1 MPLALCEGS
10 ALEADAGGDSRHHRR
25 NAPRVERVHQSGQTL
40 FVAEG
45 PARTLGTENS
55 SGGLLRA
62 TRLRHG
68 LTISDVAAALRIR
81 KEYLEAIETG
91 RTERLPA
98 PAYTL
103 GYVRSYAAALGLDQ
117 DEIARRF
124 RAETGLGE
132 ARKPD
137 LTFPAPVPE
146 RGVPAG
152 AIVLVGLVLA
162 IGLYAGWYWWSE
174 PGRNLAGVV
183 PPAPERSVRVDPSPP
198 PPLPTPPLAAP
209 LPSAPE
215 TRATPDTP
223 PPPSA
228 AAHPAEGPWPTG
240 PAVTALP
247 SRRSDPSAANA
258 APVAAAPDPPAAE
271 PPATYGATGAE
282 AGRVLLRA
290 RADTW
295 VQVRDRASGA
305 VLFNRVLR
313 PGETYRA
320 PDRPGLLLTTGN
332 AGGLEILVGGDAL
345 PALGGNGM
353 VRRDLPLEPEALRQA
368 VAALPR

>member
-10 ALEADAGGDSRHHRR
+10 ALEADVGGDSRYHRR

-247 SRRSDPSAANA
+247 LRRSDPSAANA

>member
-1 MPLALCEGS
+1 M
-10 ALEADAGGDSRHHRR
+10 
-25 NAPRVERVHQSGQTL
+25 HQSGQTIL
-40 FVAEG
+40 AAEDA
-45 PARTLGTENS
+45 ARTPGMASS

-68 LTISDVAAALRIR
+68 LSIADVAAALRIR
-81 KEYLEAIETG
+81 KEYLEAIESG
-91 RTERLPA
+91 HTERLPA

-124 RAETGLGE
+124 RSETGMGQ

-152 AIVLVGLVLA
+152 ALVLVGLVLA
-162 IGLYAGWYWWSE
+162 AGLYAGWYWLAE
-174 PGRNLAGVV
+174 PGQKLAGVI
-183 PPAPERSVRVDPSPP
+183 PPAPERSVRVESAP
-198 PPLPTPPLAAP
+198 PPLPPAPPPAAP
-209 LPSAPE
+209 APAAPATVAAQTPSL
-215 TRATPDTP
+215 TP
-223 PPPSA
+223 PPVLL
-228 AAHPAEGPWPTG
+228 PAEGPWPTG

-247 SRRSDPSAANA
+247 ARRPDPSAANA
-258 APVAAAPDPPAAE
+258 APVAVPPADPPAAD
-271 PPATYGATGAE
+271 PPATYGANGVE
-282 AGRVLLRA
+282 AGKVLLRA

-295 VQVRDRASGA
+295 VQVRERGSGT

-332 AGGLEILVGGDAL
+332 AGGLEILVGGDPL
-345 PALGGNGM
+345 PALGGNGV

>member
-1 MPLALCEGS
+1 M
-10 ALEADAGGDSRHHRR
+10 
-25 NAPRVERVHQSGQTL
+25 HQSGQMI
-40 FVAEG
+40 FAAED
-45 PARTLGTENS
+45 ATRTSGAAGS
-55 SGGLLRA
+55 SGALLRA
-62 TRLRHG
+62 TRLQHG
-68 LTISDVAAALRIR
+68 LSISDVAAALRIR

-124 RAETGLGE
+124 RSETGLGE

-152 AIVLVGLVLA
+152 AIILVGLILA

-174 PGRNLAGVV
+174 PAQKLAGAI
-183 PPAPERSVRVDPSPP
+183 PPPPEQSGRMDTAPP

-223 PPPSA
+223 PSPSA
-228 AAHPAEGPWPTG
+228 AAHLAEGPWPTG

-258 APVAAAPDPPAAE
+258 SPVAASPEPPVAE
-271 PPATYGATGAE
+271 PPATYGANGAE
-282 AGRVLLRA
+282 AGKILLRA

-295 VQVRDRASGA
+295 VQVRERGSGT

-332 AGGLEILVGGDAL
+332 AGGLEILVGGEAL
-345 PALGGNGM
+345 PSLGGPGV
-353 VRRDLPLEPEALRQA
+353 VRRDLPLDAEALRQA

>member
-1 MPLALCEGS
+1 M
-10 ALEADAGGDSRHHRR
+10 
-25 NAPRVERVHQSGQTL
+25 HQSGHMIL
-40 FVAEG
+40 AAED
-45 PARTLGTENS
+45 ATRTTGAATS

-62 TRLRHG
+62 TRLQHG
-68 LTISDVAAALRIR
+68 LSLSDVAAALRIR

-91 RTERLPA
+91 RTDRLPA

-124 RAETGLGE
+124 RSETGLGQ

-152 AIVLVGLVLA
+152 AIVLLSLLLA

-174 PGRNLAGVV
+174 PAQKLAGAI
-183 PPAPERSVRVDPSPP
+183 PPAPEHSVQLDPAPAPPLPVPPVATPSPP
-198 PPLPTPPLAAP
+198 APPAAAAPDLTPSPSQPTPYAEAA
-209 LPSAPE
+209 
-215 TRATPDTP
+215 
-223 PPPSA
+223 
-228 AAHPAEGPWPTG
+228 WPTG

-247 SRRSDPSAANA
+247 TRRSNPSVVNA
-258 APVAAAPDPPAAE
+258 APVGGSPEPAAAE

-282 AGRVLLRA
+282 AGKVLLRA

-295 VQVRDRASGA
+295 VQVRERGSGT

-332 AGGLEILVGGDAL
+332 AGGLEIIVGGDAL
-345 PALGGNGM
+345 PALGGHGV
-353 VRRDLPLEPEALRQA
+353 VRRDLPLEPDALRQA

>member
-1 MPLALCEGS
+1 M
-10 ALEADAGGDSRHHRR
+10 
-25 NAPRVERVHQSGQTL
+25 ERVHQSGQTIL
-40 FVAEG
+40 AADEA
-45 PARTLGTENS
+45 ARTPSAATS

-68 LTISDVAAALRIR
+68 LSIADVAAALRIR

-91 RTERLPA
+91 RTDRLPA

-124 RAETGLGE
+124 RSETGIGQT
-132 ARKPD
+132 RKPD

-152 AIVLVGLVLA
+152 ALVLVGLVLA
-162 IGLYAGWYWWSE
+162 TGLYAGWYWLTE
-174 PGRNLAGVV
+174 PGQRLAGTV
-183 PPAPERSVRVDPSPP
+183 PPAPESSVRVETASPP
-198 PPLPTPPLAAP
+198 SLPRR
-209 LPSAPE
+209 PSLRRHRPRLQSSPAKSLRP
-215 TRATPDTP
+215 RH
-223 PPPSA
+223 PPSFF
-228 AAHPAEGPWPTG
+228 PPRGPWPTG

-247 SRRSDPSAANA
+247 ARRADPSAANA
-258 APVAAAPDPPAAE
+258 APVVVPPDPPTAE
-271 PPATYGATGAE
+271 PPATFGANGVE
-282 AGRVLLRA
+282 AGKVLLRA

-295 VQVRDRASGA
+295 VQVRERGSGT

-332 AGGLEILVGGDAL
+332 AGGLEILVGSDPL
-345 PALGGNGM
+345 PSLGGSGV

>member
-1 MPLALCEGS
+1 
-10 ALEADAGGDSRHHRR
+10 
-25 NAPRVERVHQSGQTL
+25 
-40 FVAEG
+40 
-45 PARTLGTENS
+45 
-55 SGGLLRA
+55 
-62 TRLRHG
+62 
-68 LTISDVAAALRIR
+68 
-81 KEYLEAIETG
+81 
-91 RTERLPA
+91 A

-124 RAETGLGE
+124 RSETGIGQT
-132 ARKPD
+132 RKPD

-152 AIVLVGLVLA
+152 ALVLVGLVLA
-162 IGLYAGWYWWSE
+162 TGLYAGWYWLTE
-174 PGRNLAGVV
+174 PGQRLAGTV
-183 PPAPERSVRVDPSPP
+183 PPAPETSVRVETAS
-198 PPLPTPPLAAP
+198 PPLPPAPPVVATAPAAP
-209 LPSAPE
+209 SILAGQVAS
-215 TRATPDTP
+215 

-228 AAHPAEGPWPTG
+228 VVLPAEGPWPTG

-247 SRRSDPSAANA
+247 ARRADPSAANA
-258 APVAAAPDPPAAE
+258 APVVVPPDPPTAE
-271 PPATYGATGAE
+271 PPATFGANGVE
-282 AGRVLLRA
+282 AGKVLLRA

-295 VQVRDRASGA
+295 VQVRERGSGT

-332 AGGLEILVGGDAL
+332 AGGLEILVGSDPL
-345 PALGGNGM
+345 PSLGGSGV